1 MDLRRTAFD
10 KTFQAGPAQRPIKP
24 GIYVHVLLTYTLQ
37 FIIQNPKFGMKLI
50 FFEKWYLRMSAKN
63 H

>member
-50 FFEKWYLRMSAKN
+50 FFEKW
-63 H
+63 